1 MRCSM
6 ALCSRS
12 LMSYLKRVLTV
23 ALMVTVLAPPSTAM
37 AFDPC
42 GSVSPSDEPVLLS
55 VGASAAGTGK
65 TVRRLSG
72 AVRYDT
78 MAAIATTGFST
89 ADTVILASGENFPD
103 ALSASALAGAYG
115 APILLTARDA
125 LSAQAAQTINE
136 LKAKKVV
143 VLGGTAAV
151 SEAVV
156 NSLKAKGLSVR
167 RLYGNTRQNTAE
179 AIAKEVT
186 SVKTPDTVVVA
197 NSAAPW
203 DSLSISPLAYAKSW
217 PVLLTQGDGK
227 LSSSSLTVLKSMKSV
242 KKVVIVGG
250 TNAVSSAVSSQ
261 LSDYTVERW
270 WGATRY
276 ETSLD
281 VASHA
286 ISLGLSAS
294 NVLVASGENYP
305 DALAGGAFAGSK
317 SGLVLLSSPSGTA
330 GTFSFLKT
338 HAKEISRC
346 YLLGGTAALSG
357 SVESSCRDA
366 LGLSETTDGSSIPEG
381 KTVLLFSPH
390 QDDEALSMGAFA
402 VQALDHGCSVRAVLC
417 TDGSASFVKREL
429 GDGLTCGFH
438 TGEHAYELSDSQFIG
453 ARDSEFQDS
462 CKALGLTSFEVANV
476 QGRAADSKLT
486 VQKAKDIIRYYLA
499 KYPGAVVCTTSPSVG
514 SEQNSDHRVL
524 GEAALELYREGIIDD
539 LRLFVE
545 PYYLNEF
552 ERGSPSINLDETS
565 LESDAERAS
574 LTLAAASYRVWNPDA
589 SRFAVGYHSVGSYFD
604 AMSSNGAASWWYSA
618 SSA

>member
-1 MRCSM
+1 M
-6 ALCSRS
+6 
-12 LMSYLKRVLTV
+12 
-23 ALMVTVLAPPSTAM
+23 
-37 AFDPC
+37 
-42 GSVSPSDEPVLLS
+42 
-55 VGASAAGTGK
+55 
-65 TVRRLSG
+65 
-72 AVRYDT
+72 
-78 MAAIATTGFST
+78 
-89 ADTVILASGENFPD
+89 
-103 ALSASALAGAYG
+103 
-115 APILLTARDA
+115 
-125 LSAQAAQTINE
+125 
-136 LKAKKVV
+136 
-143 VLGGTAAV
+143 
-151 SEAVV
+151 
-156 NSLKAKGLSVR
+156 
-167 RLYGNTRQNTAE
+167 
-179 AIAKEVT
+179 
-186 SVKTPDTVVVA
+186 
-197 NSAAPW
+197 
-203 DSLSISPLAYAKSW
+203 
-217 PVLLTQGDGK
+217 
-227 LSSSSLTVLKSMKSV
+227 
-242 KKVVIVGG
+242 
-250 TNAVSSAVSSQ
+250 
-261 LSDYTVERW
+261 
-270 WGATRY
+270 
-276 ETSLD
+276 
-281 VASHA
+281 
-286 ISLGLSAS
+286 
-294 NVLVASGENYP
+294 
-305 DALAGGAFAGSK
+305 
-317 SGLVLLSSPSGTA
+317 LSSPSGTA

-429 GDGLTCGFH
+429 SDGLTCGFH

-462 CKALGLTSFEVANV
+462 CKALGLTSFDVANV

-524 GEAALELYREGIIDD
+524 GEAALELYREDIIDD

-552 ERGSPSINLDETS
+552 EQGSHSINLDETS

-604 AMSSNGAASWWYSA
+604 AMSSNGAVSWWYSA